1 MITCPWCGTTYT
13 TFRSNCQNCGGP
25 MPAPTENTPISE
37 TGVPMP
43 PPAPRTIV
51 NNYAWRLLLA
61 DAWAIAAFIFG
72 FLGAIFAVLGVALT
86 LGIVTA
92 FVGIPFAILGFLF
105 LGVGIAV
112 GVWRYREAQKS
123 IEVLR
128 AGTAVEGQ
136 IVQVEENLYV
146 QVNQRH
152 PWVIR
157 YTFHAD
163 GQPYDG
169 QVSTLNMP
177 EANLQPGQ
185 RVCVLYLPQTPELN
199 VLYPRP

>member
-1 MITCPWCGTTYT
+1 
-13 TFRSNCQNCGGP
+13 
-25 MPAPTENTPISE
+25 MPAPTENVPSISE
-37 TGVPMP
+37 TGVVMP
-43 PPAPRTIV
+43 PPAPRTIAK
-51 NNYAWRLLLA
+51 NYAWRLLLA
-61 DAWAIAAFIFG
+61 DTWAVTAFSFSL
-72 FLGAIFAVLGVALT
+72 LGAIFAVVGVALT
-86 LGIVTA
+86 LGIITA

-105 LGVGIAV
+105 LGMGIAV
-112 GVWRYREAQKS
+112 GVWRYQEVQKS

-128 AGTAVEGQ
+128 TGTAVEGQ
-136 IVQVEENLYV
+136 IVRVEEDLYV

-163 GQPYDG
+163 GQAYEG
-169 QVSTLNMP
+169 QVSTLNTP
-177 EANLQPGQ
+177 GAHLQPGQ